1 MAREGMKAAAL
12 ASALLF
18 AGAGLNGCA
27 KEITPPGEAGV
38 CYHMIQPKGSPL
50 RFIPVAQNIA
60 TLEDCAAQLERIR
73 MNFLRMGGSIHEITG
88 AYADQFIF
96 IDTGGIEVSTSLDGP
111 RYVMMDRTPSGKL
124 VRPGYQHA
132 ADGN

>member
-1 MAREGMKAAAL
+1 MARARMTAAAL
-12 ASALLF
+12 ALVILF
-18 AGAGLNGCA
+18 AGVGLDGCA
-27 KEITPPGEAGV
+27 KEVTPPGEAGV
-38 CYHMIQPKGSPL
+38 CYHMVKPNGSPL
-50 RFIPVAQNIA
+50 RFVPVAQNIA

-73 MNFLRMGGSIHEITG
+73 MNFLRMGGSIHEIDG

-96 IDTGGIEVSTSLDGP
+96 IDSGGIEVSTSLDGP

-132 ADGN
+132 ADGT

>member
-1 MAREGMKAAAL
+1 MARSGSKIGVLVLATAL
-12 ASALLF
+12 A
-18 AGAGLNGCA
+18 GASLGGCA
-27 KEITPPGEAGV
+27 KEVTPPGEAGV
-38 CYHMIQPKGSPL
+38 CYHLVQPKGSPL
-50 RFIPVAQNIA
+50 RFVPVAKNIA

-73 MNFLRMGGSIHEITG
+73 MNFLHMGGSIHEIAG

-111 RYVMMDRTPSGKL
+111 RYEKMDRTPSGKL

-132 ADGN
+132 ADGT